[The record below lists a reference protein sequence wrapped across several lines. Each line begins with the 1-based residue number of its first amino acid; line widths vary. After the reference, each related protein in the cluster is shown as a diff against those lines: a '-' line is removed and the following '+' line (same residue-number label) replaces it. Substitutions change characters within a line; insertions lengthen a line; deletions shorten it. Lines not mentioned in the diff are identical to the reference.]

1 MNRRLRAVALVC
13 AIALM
18 LAASSRGQETSTPV
32 ASAPSSSLTPEA
44 SASTVPHLI
53 KFSGVIN
60 PQINPQITQ
69 ITQITQNETG
79 KAGPSTVIGVTF
91 SLYELREGGT
101 PLWVESQK
109 VALDEQGRYTVLL
122 GATSPNG
129 LPLDLF
135 TSGKALWLGVQP
147 QLAGVGEQPRT
158 LLVAVPYALK
168 AVDADTLGGKP
179 VSAFA
184 MNDSQTGLSTEG
196 GTQSSTSGTATQ
208 AGGAVS
214 PPAGSGLPGYIPRW
228 ITSTLLGDSTIF
240 ESSGK
245 VGIGNT
251 TPGATLDVSGNAVV
265 RGNVGLGNTP
275 LGSKLSSESIPFS
288 VYNNSTDKQ
297 LQFHVNSKGTSSR
310 LNGVSVD
317 SNLQVPHINLAVSNG
332 ANNNVAIGDAG
343 YVRLTGPTAAFNIT
357 GFANG
362 VDGRELTVQNST
374 IYAMTIR
381 NLVGSSSGNQIATF
395 SGADVVLPAGVGAT
409 ATFMYSATDHVWF
422 LRSYQPATG
431 ADITQGAINVLNG
444 VVGIGTATPD
454 SSVREE
460 IAGGSQLF
468 VPAFT
473 AGANN
478 GPLYHFA
485 HVISYFWT
493 AGPGPYGTV
502 EIILPHVG
510 TTMMA
515 PSQRSMRI
523 VGFSWPWGRW
533 EIQIAGWM
541 NFYQSSSD
549 SCANATTWCGANATI
564 TGAFPYPYV
573 RLAYDTSLSRFV
585 VLLGTTSTAWDSL
598 FYEVTDLDVVL
609 AGEGS
614 GWSTAVL
621 TSESSITNPVTLYST
636 TPYLAVGRAPISG
649 GTGVASGLG
658 RGPLEGAGTVP
669 GSPPFS
675 NGMDPSV
682 NFEVFGGSS
691 LAIPASAT
699 GTTPIYHYKDLISYS
714 PFWTTQTV
722 TGEIEIALPNPPSG
736 GGIISMTIDGEGDGN
751 VWQVKVG
758 GHPGSPGAVGTWE
771 TTPNP
776 PSVMISGSPPFTSA
790 RLGYDTALSKYVV
803 LLGTLATGW
812 TWPTIEVS
820 DFAQG
825 VGGGP
830 AHGAGWSIA
839 LLTSEAKLAN
849 IVTPGYVN
857 FTGVTAAVSN
867 CGSLSGSAGCAQ
879 INVSGTLHYIP
890 YW

>member
-1 MNRRLRAVALVC
+1 MNRRLRAGALVC

-18 LAASSRGQETSTPV
+18 FAALSRGQETSTPV
-32 ASAPSSSLTPEA
+32 ASAPSSSLTPET
-44 SASTVPHLI
+44 SSSTVPHLI
-53 KFSGVIN
+53 KFSGVVN
-60 PQINPQITQ
+60 PQ

-79 KAGPSTVIGVTF
+79 KAGPSTVTGVTF

-196 GTQSSTSGTATQ
+196 GTQSSTSGTPTQ

-214 PPAGSGLPGYIPRW
+214 PPAAVGGRGVPGYIPMW
-228 ITSTLLGDSTIF
+228 TMPTLLGDSTIF

-245 VGIGNT
+245 LGIGNT

-265 RGNVGLGNTP
+265 RGNVGIGNTP
-275 LGSKLSSESIPFS
+275 LGSKLISENTPFS

-297 LQFHVNSKGTSSR
+297 LQFHVNSKGTGSR

-343 YVRLTGPTAAFNIT
+343 YVRLAGPTAAFNIT

-395 SGADVVLPAGVGAT
+395 RGADVVLPAGVGAT
-409 ATFMYSATDHVWF
+409 ATFMYSATDNVWF
-422 LRSYQPATG
+422 LRSYQPVTG
-431 ADITQGAINVLNG
+431 ADISQGAINVLNG

-460 IAGGSQLF
+460 IAGGSELF
-468 VPAFT
+468 VPALGLSPPT
-473 AGANN
+473 GDI
-478 GPLYHFA
+478 PLQHFM
-485 HVISYFWT
+485 HVVAYSWSE
-493 AGPGPYGTV
+493 AGPIGTA
-502 EIILPHVG
+502 EIILPASFGSGVTG
-510 TTMMA
+510 VSTMKIM
-515 PSQRSMRI
+515 
-523 VGFSWPWGRW
+523 GYSWPWGSW
-533 EIQIAGWM
+533 EIQIAGLTH
-541 NFYQSSSD
+541 FYQSSGSD
-549 SCANATTWCGANATI
+549 SCANLTTWCGANVAI
-564 TGAFPYPYV
+564 SGGFPYPYI
-573 RLAYDTSLSRFV
+573 RLAYDASITRFV
-585 VLLGTTSTAWDSL
+585 VLLGTTATAWDGLS
-598 FYEVTDLDVVL
+598 YEVTDVTTWVS
-609 AGEGS
+609 GVGT
-614 GWSTAVL
+614 GWSTAIL
-621 TSESSITNPVTLYST
+621 TSESNITNPVTLYNT
-636 TPYLAVGRAPISG
+636 APYLAVGPAPISG
-649 GTGVASGLG
+649 GTGVAEFRTPFGN
-658 RGPLEGAGTVP
+658 
-669 GSPPFS
+669 SPYS
-675 NGMDPSV
+675 NGADPSV
-682 NFEVFGGSS
+682 EFEVFGGSS
-691 LAIPASAT
+691 LAIPVSST
-699 GTTPIYHYKDLISYS
+699 GTNLIHVYHYKHLVSYAPLWS
-714 PFWTTQTV
+714 TTPSV
-722 TGEIEIALPNPPSG
+722 TGDMEIIVPGSTTCEM
-736 GGIISMTIDGEGDGN
+736 SMTIDGQTNGN

-758 GHPGSPGAVGTWE
+758 GCPATSNLGHMWATYSAVVSG
-771 TTPNP
+771 NP
-776 PSVMISGSPPFTSA
+776 PSASVRMA
-790 RLGYDTALSKYVV
+790 YDTALGKYVV
-803 LLGTLATGW
+803 VLGTTTTVWLYT
-812 TWPTIEVS
+812 TIEVS
-820 DFAQG
+820 DFTTQEIGQG
-825 VGGGP
+825 S
-830 AHGAGWSIA
+830 GWNIA
-839 LLTSEAKLAN
+839 VLTSEANLSN
-849 IVTPGYVN
+849 IVTLGYVN
-857 FTGVTAAVSN
+857 FTGVTAAASN